1 MQILGVKCSVPV
13 INMSRLSDLFVGRMK
28 AFLLVLNVGC
38 VLSSYWF
45 VIVAQQYV
53 AFSRGMSFHCS
64 LTSD

>member
-53 AFSRGMSFHCS
+53 AFSRGMSCS
-64 LTSD
+64 L